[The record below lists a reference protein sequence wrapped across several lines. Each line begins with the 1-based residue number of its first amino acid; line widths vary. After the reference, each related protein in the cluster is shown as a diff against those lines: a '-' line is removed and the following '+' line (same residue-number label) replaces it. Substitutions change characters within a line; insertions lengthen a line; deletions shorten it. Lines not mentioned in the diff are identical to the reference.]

1 MRLIGIRSVSPAI
14 VLATCSMCLL
24 LAVQLE
30 AQAEVPAMKLEWT
43 WNVSE
48 HPEFAQANLYGVTLG
63 AVVADDIDADG
74 DYEILWAFRK
84 AEDRVM
90 CLNARTHALE
100 WVYSPMDEDPFDGG
114 DPWGIASIEDI
125 DGDGVKEI
133 LIIARTHPRGWVKVY
148 LPLEN

>member
-1 MRLIGIRSVSPAI
+1 MGRLKENLKKHVGRVQGMQGMRLIGIRSVSPAI

-84 AEDRVM
+84 AEDRVTVSY
-90 CLNARTHALE
+90 THL
-100 WVYSPMDEDPFDGG
+100 
-114 DPWGIASIEDI
+114 
-125 DGDGVKEI
+125 
-133 LIIARTHPRGWVKVY
+133 T
-148 LPLEN
+148 LPTTPYV